1 MPKRLATLFKTCF
14 ALPLALALGL
24 FCAPAQ
30 ATYQGYLFNVD
41 MTSLNPGPTYTSVIL
56 SYQLPNTTAVGCHIQ
71 SELNLGGNF
80 VDGCAGHNFSYAYT
94 NPEMLDG
101 IFSISFSFDDASP
114 LITPFT
120 VVGVNSDGFRTAPLV
135 LLDINRVPEPASLLL
150 VGLGLLGLGLSRR
163 KRHQ

>member
-1 MPKRLATLFKTCF
+1 MPNRLASLFKTCV

-24 FCAPAQ
+24 ACTPAQ
-30 ATYQGYLFNVD
+30 ATYQGYMFNVD
-41 MTSLNPGPTYTSVIL
+41 MTSLSPGPTYASVIL

-71 SELNLGGNF
+71 SELNLGGDF
-80 VDGCAGHNFSYAYT
+80 VNGCAGHNFSYAYT
-94 NPEMLDG
+94 DPGMLDG

-150 VGLGLLGLGLSRR
+150 VGLGLLGVGFSRR
-163 KRHQ
+163 NQHK